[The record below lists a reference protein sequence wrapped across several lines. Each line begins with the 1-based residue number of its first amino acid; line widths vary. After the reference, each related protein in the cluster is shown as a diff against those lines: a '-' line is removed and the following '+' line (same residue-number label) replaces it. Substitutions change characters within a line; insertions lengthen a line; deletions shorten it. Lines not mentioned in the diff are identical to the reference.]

1 VVNWP
6 WSIDI
11 YTRLD
16 FFL

>member
-1 VVNWP
+1 VVNWS